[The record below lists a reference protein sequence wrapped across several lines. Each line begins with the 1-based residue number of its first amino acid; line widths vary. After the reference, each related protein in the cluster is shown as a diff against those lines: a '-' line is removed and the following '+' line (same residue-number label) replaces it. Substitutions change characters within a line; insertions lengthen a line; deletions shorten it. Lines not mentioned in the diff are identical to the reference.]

1 MNIWLDRFGLLAQF
15 FAFWLV
21 APEIIGEHRM
31 RRLGAGAAQF
41 FSTTVF
47 IVLSLGIVGLAW
59 ALAFREGIHWFHRA
73 SLALLF
79 SSIVLVPKLLLYQRF
94 RRVWLPALIG
104 HLESDEG
111 LRKGLFMI
119 GGFLFTVGCA
129 LQIIATFK

>member
-1 MNIWLDRFGLLAQF
+1 MNAWLDRIGLVAQF
-15 FAFWLV
+15 LAFWLV

-31 RRLGAGAAQF
+31 RRLGSGVAQF
-41 FSTTVF
+41 FSTTIF
-47 IVLSLGIVGLAW
+47 IVLSIGVIGLAW

-79 SSIVLVPKLLLYQRF
+79 SSIVLVPKVFLYRRF
-94 RRVWLPALIG
+94 RKVWLPTLIG

-111 LRKGLFMI
+111 LRKGLFLI
-119 GGFLFTVGCA
+119 GGFLFTVGFA